1 MNFSRECEY
10 AVRGMAALAG
20 ASPGQALT
28 LQEVAAQDNL
38 PPGFL
43 SKIFQKLVRHGLIRS
58 HRGIQRGYTLASPAS
73 EITLRQILEAIEGPD
88 LFDRCIFS
96 HRRCGQEGR
105 CIVHPYWGRVRA
117 EVAKLFEEVS
127 LGNLAASAAAQ
138 AAPERAPASEPDEP
152 AWIRNRVQALY
163 S

>member
-10 AVRGMAALAG
+10 AVRGMVALAG
-20 ASPGQALT
+20 ASPGRAIT

-43 SKIFQKLVRHGLIRS
+43 SKIFQKLVRHGLIQS
-58 HRGIQRGYTLASPAS
+58 HRGVQRGYTLAHPAA

-88 LFDRCIFS
+88 VFDRCVFS
-96 HRRCGQEGR
+96 HRRCGEEGQ
-105 CIVHPYWGRVRA
+105 CLIHPYWRRVRGD
-117 EVAKLFEEVS
+117 VTKLFEEIS
-127 LGNLAASAAAQ
+127 LGGLAASASRPSAGAGAAEDQ
-138 AAPERAPASEPDEP
+138 PEEP
-152 AWIRNRVQALY
+152 AWIRTKVRALY

>member
-1 MNFSRECEY
+1 MNFSRESEY

-20 ASPGQALT
+20 APPQEALT
-28 LQEVAAQDNL
+28 LQEIAAQGNL

-43 SKIFQKLVRHGLIRS
+43 SKIFQKLVRHGLIAS
-58 HRGIQRGYTLASPAS
+58 HRGVQRGYTLTRPAP

-88 LFDRCIFS
+88 LFDRCLFS
-96 HRRCGQEGR
+96 HRRCGQGGR
-105 CIVHPYWGRVRA
+105 CLVHPYWGRVRG

-127 LGNLAASAAAQ
+127 LGDLAASAAAE
-138 AAPERAPASEPDEP
+138 AAPDGQPERQPDEP
-152 AWIRNRVQALY
+152 AWIRAKVSALY

>member
-10 AVRGMAALAG
+10 AVRGMATLAG

-58 HRGIQRGYTLASPAS
+58 HRGLQRGYTLAHPAP

-88 LFDRCIFS
+88 LFDRCVFS
-96 HRRCGQEGR
+96 HRRCGEEGQ
-105 CIVHPYWGRVRA
+105 CLIHPYWRRVRGD
-117 EVAKLFEEVS
+117 VTKLFQEVS
-127 LGNLAASAAAQ
+127 LCDLAASARQQAGE
-138 AAPERAPASEPDEP
+138 AAPAEDRPDEP
-152 AWIRNRVQALY
+152 AWIRTKVQALY